1 MHGRKTWAVVGAA
14 AVLGVS
20 TGVASASLGI
30 NDRADSAQ
38 AGHAIAMAAGQGDS
52 AGSAQSAN
60 EAPRDRNMDPSP
72 ESADSPGASA
82 VDSPVAGAQSAN
94 SPAPAT
100 RRAANRDSSAN
111 SPAPAPRRAATSAN
125 SANSPAPAPRPR
137 NNGGDSGASANSGG
151 SADSAGSAD

>member
-30 NDRADSAQ
+30 NDQADSAQ
-38 AGHAIAMAAGQGDS
+38 AGHAITLAAGQGDS

-60 EAPRDRNMDPSP
+60 EAVRDRNMDPSP

-94 SPAPAT
+94 SPAPA
-100 RRAANRDSSAN
+100 
-111 SPAPAPRRAATSAN
+111 PRRAASSDN
-125 SANSPAPAPRPR
+125 SADSPAPAPRPR
-137 NNGGDSGASANSGG
+137 NWGGDSGSSANSGG